1 MINEANRA
9 FQEDIISPG
18 PVRLNVRTWRSWLP
32 MVFAVIPPVAGLF
45 FRNGTAF
52 CNDLILLGL
61 ASVLLHWSTTAP
73 WYVLSF
79 DSVK

>member
-1 MINEANRA
+1 MISETNRA

-18 PVRLNVRTWRSWLP
+18 PVRLNATTWRSWLP

-45 FRNGTAF
+45 FKNGMAF

-73 WYVLSF
+73 WYVFLVL
-79 DSVK
+79 VK